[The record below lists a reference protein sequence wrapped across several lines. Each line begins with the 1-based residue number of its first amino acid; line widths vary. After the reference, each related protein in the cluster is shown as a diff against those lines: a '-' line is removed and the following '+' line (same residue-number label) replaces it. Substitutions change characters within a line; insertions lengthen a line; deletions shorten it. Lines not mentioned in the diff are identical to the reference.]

1 MKFRSIS
8 PLDGPDILL
17 GNSGIAAEVPITIGE
32 LMRGTVAKIPNGIA
46 LRYKTGDVWTDVTY
60 QEYYELC
67 ISAAKSFIKVE
78 VDTQI
83 FDMVG
88 IHIYIQLGLTPS
100 HAVVII
106 GFNACEWHISCLGAI
121 FAG

>member
-1 MKFRSIS
+1 MKFRSTS

-17 GNSGIAAEVPITIGE
+17 GDSGIASEVPITIGE

-88 IHIYIQLGLTPS
+88 IHIYIYS
-100 HAVVII
+100 WV
-106 GFNACEWHISCLGAI
+106 
-121 FAG
+121 